1 MDTTPATS
9 HRASTDDWDA
19 HWNQYSAT
27 NALNPAQI
35 YRHRL
40 IFELLAL
47 RDGTSEAPRQPGRNQ
62 AGSPLRLL
70 DLGSGSG
77 EFASQ
82 VLLARKDA
90 EVVGLDLAESG
101 VAMARKKVP
110 AAKFFQQDFTK
121 PMQLEERYKGWA
133 TLAVCSEVL
142 EHLDDPGAMLKNI
155 RPYLAPGCRVII
167 TVPAGPMSAFDKH
180 IGHRR
185 HFSPEL
191 LESTLRGAGLE
202 VEDLWGAGFPFF
214 NLYRL
219 VVVAR
224 GKALIKDAAG
234 ETGESKD
241 GAAKLPLAARAMI
254 RMFSLLF
261 KMNADKTRL
270 GWQLAA
276 VGVVPKP

>member
-1 MDTTPATS
+1 MSTTPATN
-9 HRASTDDWDA
+9 RASTDDWDA
-19 HWNQYSAT
+19 HWNQYAAT

-35 YRHRL
+35 YRHKL

-47 RDGTSEAPRQPGRNQ
+47 RDA
-62 AGSPLRLL
+62 ASPVRLL

-82 VLLARKDA
+82 VLTARPDA
-90 EVVGLDLAESG
+90 EVVGLDLAQSG
-101 VAMARKKVP
+101 VEQSRKKVP

-142 EHLDDPGAMLKNI
+142 EHLDDPRAMLENV
-155 RPYLAPGCRVII
+155 RPYLAPGCRLII

-185 HFSPEL
+185 HFNPDL
-191 LESTLRGAGLE
+191 LESTLRGAGFD
-202 VEDLWGAGFPFF
+202 VEDMRGAGFPFF

-219 VVVAR
+219 AVVAR
-224 GKALIKDAAG
+224 GEALIKDAAG
-234 ETGESKD
+234 DEG
-241 GAAKLPLAARAMI
+241 AKLPLTARATI

-261 KMNADKTRL
+261 KMNVSKTRL

-276 VGVVPKP
+276 VGVVPR